1 MMWALIKIFTG
12 DSDENDILDPEN
24 LLDITVYTANFI
36 QTSSLVS
43 EVQQKLIKFH
53 QNEEILSNQWFYQL
67 LDGIKLQFENL
78 ARNHENF
85 NKINANDQ
93 TQLLESNTPIY
104 VQYLLGKFINYV
116 IQNLKKFR
124 INQGSFSP

>member
-124 INQGSFSP
+124 INHGSFSP